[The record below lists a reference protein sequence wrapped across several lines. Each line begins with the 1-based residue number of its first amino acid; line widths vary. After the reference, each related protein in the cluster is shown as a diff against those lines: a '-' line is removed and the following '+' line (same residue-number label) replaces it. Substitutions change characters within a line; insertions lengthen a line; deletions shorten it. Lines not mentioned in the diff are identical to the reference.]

1 MDGLWNKLS
10 GSETAAVVDNMTTGV
25 SPLSPALRRVP
36 WSGPLFLE
44 EADELGNSGRMN
56 RRSHS

>member
-36 WSGPLFLE
+36 WSGPLFR
-44 EADELGNSGRMN
+44 GRLTQLLTP
-56 RRSHS
+56 